1 MPQEGYSDAA
11 LRAAAEASQ
20 HMAAQVAAEARTAHQ
35 LELSINA
42 VKEFAQTGLDAQWK
56 QSDAAHEMLSQ
67 QIADAKLALCDKI
80 GEVDR
85 QSMFRDAEHER
96 ETTRLAEQM
105 VRTVDDRA
113 GAVSEMVRDWRGGH
127 ERIHE
132 RDAEALR
139 VALSDVA
146 RVADLHA
153 RAHEQQHGAHN
164 EVHGREREAGE
175 KAENR
180 LDQRLADS
188 NHAKEQ
194 AREDSRTFITRE
206 VMEAQVHIL
215 EGRVES
221 GTKERAA
228 NSEAI
233 LKLQSTVMTRDA
245 ADEKLNTAATSA
257 REAERIATARIEALE
272 KTSTGSSA
280 ASLQTR
286 YLFAALISV
295 ASIALVIWGLY
306 LTHHK

>member
-1 MPQEGYSDAA
+1 MTQEGYSDTA

-67 QIADAKLALCDKI
+67 QIADAKSALCNKI
-80 GEVDR
+80 TEVDR
-85 QSMFRDAEHER
+85 QSEYRDAEHER
-96 ETTRLAEQM
+96 ETNRLAEQM
-105 VRTVDDRA
+105 VRTVEERA
-113 GAVSEMVRDWRGGH
+113 KALADTVEIWRNGH
-127 ERIHE
+127 ERVHGRE
-132 RDAEALR
+132 DEALR
-139 VALSDVA
+139 VALAEVA
-146 RVADLHA
+146 RAAELHA
-153 RAHEQQHGAHN
+153 KAHEQQHESHN
-164 EVHGREREAGE
+164 EIHVRERQASE
-175 KAENR
+175 KAETR

-206 VMEAQVHIL
+206 VLEAQVHIL
-215 EGRVES
+215 EGRMES
-221 GTKERAA
+221 AAKERTLAA
-228 NSEAI
+228 EAF
-233 LKLQSTVMTRDA
+233 LKLQSTVVTRDTV
-245 ADEKLNTAATSA
+245 DEKLGAAATTA

-286 YLFAALISV
+286 YLFAAFISV
-295 ASIALVIWGLY
+295 ATVALVIWGLY
-306 LTHHK
+306 LSHHH